1 MLDAFISK
9 LNEQLPDCI
18 WHFGGEAAR
27 SVVIP
32 ALSQDFGNIEILDE
46 DGELAIYFGKFT
58 HAHFQDPS
66 PAVICLQAV
75 FADELEFYGSHSGSG
90 GFRLRG
96 SQDQSQLATYV
107 KTQVWSGRGG

>member
-9 LNEQLPDCI
+9 LNEQLPDCT
-18 WHFGGEAAR
+18 WHFGGEVIR
-27 SVVIP
+27 TVVIP

-46 DGELAIYFGKFT
+46 DGELTIYFGKFT

-66 PAVICLQAV
+66 TAVICLRAV
-75 FADELEFYGSHSGSG
+75 LADELEFYGSHNGAG

-96 SQDQSQLATYV
+96 SQAQSQMATAP
-107 KTQVWSGRGG
+107 KAQVWSGCGD

>member
-1 MLDAFISK
+1 MIDAFIAK
-9 LNEQLPDCI
+9 LNEQLPDCK
-18 WHFGGEAAR
+18 WHSGRGCPC

-46 DGELAIYFGKFT
+46 DGELTIYFGKFT

-66 PAVICLQAV
+66 AAVICLRAV
-75 FADELEFYGSHSGSG
+75 LADELEFYGSHSGAD

-96 SQDQSQLATYV
+96 SQSPLATAP
-107 KTQVWSGRGG
+107 KAQVWSGCGG